1 MVVMRILMLAIAGAC
16 GAALLA
22 FVTQWLLL
30 RGTGVD
36 PLGLDPVSLVLE
48 VMELHRH
55 ALLGAVVGTL
65 LGPFPARQDR
75 PFAAVT
81 GWLVAGAVVVLAWP
95 LAVLLTHGAGLPT
108 VAELAAGYRFQPG
121 LIPAGLGAAATCALL
136 DLLLTWKQARQRRAA
151 YRRNEMGGDN
161 RVDETL
167 KEFWQ
172 HRAESYLAEKG
183 RESRPDTPP

>member
-1 MVVMRILMLAIAGAC
+1 MRVLLLAIAGAC

-30 RGTGVD
+30 HGAGVD
-36 PLGLDPVSLVLE
+36 PLGLDPASLVLE

-55 ALLGAVVGTL
+55 ALLGAVVGSL
-65 LGPFPARQDR
+65 LGPFPARPDR
-75 PFAAVT
+75 RFAAVT

-95 LAVLLTHGAGLPT
+95 LAILLIHGAGLPT

-121 LIPAGLGAAATCALL
+121 LIPAGLGAAASCALL
-136 DLLLTWKQARQRRAA
+136 DLLLSWQQSRQHLAA
-151 YRRNEMGGDN
+151 YRRHEMGGDN

-172 HRAESYLAEKG
+172 HRAERYLAEKG
-183 RESRPDTPP
+183 RQSRPGGPP